1 MDSVLAPPFFW
12 VPLDSIVF
20 HCPDPY
26 PSYVRAA
33 VLLARFDA
41 GGRFRLLSVAWEAL
55 LGFRPGELHGRPLL
69 ALLPQERRAMA
80 AAALRRMLS
89 PAEADPIAL
98 ELARRDG
105 TLLRMGCYRRFDPY
119 DETLFIAGEPAGV
132 TGAQYPAPSNR
143 DRV

>member
-1 MDSVLAPPFFW
+1 MERVPVPPFFR
-12 VPLDSIVF
+12 VPLESVVF
-20 HCPDPY
+20 HCPNPY
-26 PSYVRAA
+26 PAYVRAE

-41 GGRFRLLSVAWEAL
+41 GGRFRLLSVAWELL
-55 LGFRPGELHGRPLL
+55 LGFPRGELHGRALL
-69 ALLPQERRAMA
+69 ALLPQERRATA

-98 ELARRDG
+98 DLARRDG

-119 DETLFIAGEPAGV
+119 DEALFIAGEPAGV

-143 DRV
+143 DRA